1 MDFLQGFSIRL
12 WPIICDG
19 VTEAVL
25 EFFSSGILLKEVNS
39 TIITLVPKKRNPS
52 VMGDYMPISYCN
64 LIYKT
69 ITKILAN
76 RLLLGLPDI
85 ISNNQ
90 GAFIPKR
97 SIAENILLAQEI
109 VHDYH
114 KSKGTSRCALK
125 IDLMKA
131 YDAVSWDFILH
142 CLVCFG
148 APKKYFLGLKLVSL
162 APLFS
167 GS

>member
-52 VMGDYMPISYCN
+52 VMGDYKPISYCN

-76 RLLLGLPDI
+76 RLLLG
-85 ISNNQ
+85 
-90 GAFIPKR
+90 
-97 SIAENILLAQEI
+97 
-109 VHDYH
+109 
-114 KSKGTSRCALK
+114 
-125 IDLMKA
+125 
-131 YDAVSWDFILH
+131 
-142 CLVCFG
+142 
-148 APKKYFLGLKLVSL
+148 FLI
-162 APLFS
+162 
-167 GS
+167 